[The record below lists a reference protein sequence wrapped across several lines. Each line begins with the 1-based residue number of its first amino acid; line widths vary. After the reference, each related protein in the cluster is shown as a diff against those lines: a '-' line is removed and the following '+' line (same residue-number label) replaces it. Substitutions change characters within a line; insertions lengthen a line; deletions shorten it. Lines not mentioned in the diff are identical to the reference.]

1 VITLETYETEQ
12 GRMVAAADA
21 ELIGDRFEGD
31 GVRIEV
37 DPDFYGDRDKTAP
50 SEDVIEALHSA
61 SIANLVGE
69 DAVEAG
75 MEAEV
80 IEERNVLRVDG
91 VPHAQMVRL

>member
-12 GRMVAAADA
+12 GRMVASADTA
-21 ELIGDRFEGD
+21 LVGEVYKED
-31 GVRIEV
+31 GVRVDV
-37 DPDFYGDRDKTAP
+37 DPEFYGETAADRG
-50 SEDVIEALHSA
+50 DVMKALRGA

-75 MEAEV
+75 VDADIVDET
-80 IEERNVLRVDG
+80 NVLRVDG